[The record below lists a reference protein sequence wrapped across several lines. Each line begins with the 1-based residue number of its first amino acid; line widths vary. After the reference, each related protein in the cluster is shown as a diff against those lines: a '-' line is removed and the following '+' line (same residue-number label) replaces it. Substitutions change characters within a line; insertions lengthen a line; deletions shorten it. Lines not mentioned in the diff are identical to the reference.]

1 MYQGI
6 ETQRH
11 IRQLSSGSGNVCVH
25 THTDG
30 RKERGNE
37 KRRKEV
43 KKAIWEKGIWE
54 FFALILS
61 LFFKFEIISKDT
73 INSVLST
80 DKQCNMVF
88 S

>member
-11 IRQLSSGSGNVCVH
+11 IRQLSSGSENVCVH

-73 INSVLST
+73 INITPWPVKL
-80 DKQCNMVF
+80 N
-88 S
+88 